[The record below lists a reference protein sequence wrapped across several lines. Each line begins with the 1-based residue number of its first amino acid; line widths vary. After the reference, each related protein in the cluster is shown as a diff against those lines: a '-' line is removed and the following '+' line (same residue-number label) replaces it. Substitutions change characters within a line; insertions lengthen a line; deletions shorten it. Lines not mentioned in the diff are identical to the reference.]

1 MKKGA
6 KVAILTL
13 GLSAIVNLI
22 ITIVAWS
29 NSDWD
34 KDAPVKMGYFVAINL
49 IWAVA
54 ILYVLLKVLFIG
66 APGILK

>member
-6 KVAILTL
+6 KVAMLTF

-54 ILYVLLKVLFIG
+54 ILYVLLRVLWLG
-66 APGILK
+66 APSLLR